1 MGQICKLC
9 KFVVKYILVY
19 GKEPLFINTF
29 IANWQKG
36 RGYMIIF
43 KDMDKDVRVKKVVPY
58 DVEAEDITVIFSKYV
73 EPSLAGGLAAIYKSV
88 IGNQEFLILKD
99 NGKIYELSFNE
110 DKPEIKVSE
119 KFEKMMTVLTTA
131 GLNVSKSLNCIFDVF
146 FADEVEYSG
155 GKKKLCNERPAWI
168 PSGYKYLTG
177 DMYTGYV
184 IVDDCGNEFTYVPY
198 MDIYVS
204 RYEISLNKNHT
215 IASLPE
221 KDAWVNVKYK
231 EAYKAAKNFDPKNKS
246 DLLDSVKQIVEAI
259 SKKTGKEYPGTV
271 YCGNVELKTGSMPE
285 NMLYNIDCLVGN
297 HYCILKF
304 DKDVSSYTHAY
315 GASYKGE
322 RKYPHLNG
330 EEKTF
335 SSPSPEIGFRICLK
349 R

>member
-1 MGQICKLC
+1 MLICGIM
-9 KFVVKYILVY
+9 YISIWQTVI
-19 GKEPLFINTF
+19 FIKTF

-43 KDMDKDVRVKKVVPY
+43 KDRDRDVRVKKVVPC

-88 IGNQEFLILKD
+88 IGNQEFIILKD

-110 DKPEIKVSE
+110 DKPEIEVSE
-119 KFEKMMTVLTTA
+119 KFEKMMTVLTTT
-131 GLNVSKSLNCIFDVF
+131 GLNEMQSLGCIFDVF
-146 FADEVEYSG
+146 FANEVADSG
-155 GKKKLCNERPAWI
+155 RKKKLSNEKPTWM

-177 DMYTGYV
+177 DMYTGFV

-231 EAYKAAKNFDPKNKS
+231 EAYNAAKNFDPKNKS
-246 DLLDSVKQIVEAI
+246 DLLDSVEQIVEAI
-259 SKKTGKEYPGTV
+259 SKKTGKKYPETV

-297 HYCILKF
+297 HYCILKS
-304 DKDVSSYTHAY
+304 KKNVYSSTYAY
-315 GASYKGE
+315 GKSYKDGK
-322 RKYPHLNG
+322 KYMLFHG
-330 EEKTF
+330 DMMAF
-335 SSPSPEIGFRICLK
+335 SRPSPDIGFRICL
-349 R
+349 RR